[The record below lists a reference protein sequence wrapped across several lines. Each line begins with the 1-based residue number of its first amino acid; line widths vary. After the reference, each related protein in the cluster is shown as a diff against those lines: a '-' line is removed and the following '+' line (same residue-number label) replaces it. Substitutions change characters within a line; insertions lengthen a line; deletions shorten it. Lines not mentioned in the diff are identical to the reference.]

1 MTDLAAQLPEE
12 PHHPLFPLPTLAEAQ
27 QILKRGSGALEEVLH
42 FRRAAIQRAIDDP
55 LEHEPEPA
63 HWRDARAVL
72 HLAELRYLRGRR
84 RSTEAHK
91 ARALWL
97 QRWLEQNRASLQVD
111 PTRLLDQVGPDPG
124 LKILILLGGN
134 RSAKSRFLG
143 KMLCET
149 IQRLPGTACLAISED
164 EMASIETQQQVVWHY
179 LKPKYAHLN
188 GKRDPQRNFY
198 VNFSSAN
205 GFSER
210 RLVLPNGSKL
220 IFATYGEE
228 PEDYEGTE
236 WGHAEDWGLQ
246 FWGDENMRLGWFS
259 MIARRG
265 RFRPGW
271 AGWSFTPIRGMTPT
285 IAQAIGQ
292 AKTLVSRP
300 AALLPDRVNVP
311 GVPVGHMPYVQLPAA
326 KDALT
331 FYFHS
336 ELTPFGAGPHGTG
349 EAYWPKVMRDCEGK
363 ASDYVM
369 RVAYGYTREQ
379 RGRVWGRYTRE
390 VHWIPVE
397 RLPAEGTNYLFVDPA
412 GGRNWFLM
420 WVRVA
425 PGNPSRFHIY
435 RDWPDAQTYGEW
447 AVPTLR
453 ATTEDTHKGWDGDM
467 GPAQNSLGW
476 GVAAYKREILRKE
489 LIEPILL
496 PHGIWKERDPYRRA
510 CLDAAMRSVDLQP
523 AGEITT
529 PAGLV
534 LPKWTPDQVQ
544 ALRERRP
551 DPIREQVRLRFIDP
565 RAAAN
570 PQANEKGG
578 VNILQLFGQEQLR
591 ADGQVDGPRMPLLA
605 AYSGKGLDDGFTH
618 VAELLQYDETQPIC
632 PVLNEPRLYVADVCL
647 QIDWMFQNY
656 TARGGEDGACK
667 DPADL
672 VRYLS
677 QTQLVRHIT
686 GEKLRVSG
694 YTEGPE

>member
-1 MTDLAAQLPEE
+1 MADLSDIDLPDE

-27 QILKRGSGALEEVLH
+27 QLLRRGQGALAEVLQ
-42 FRRAAIQRAIDDP
+42 FRRQAIQKAIANP

-72 HLAELRYLRGRR
+72 HLGELRYLRGRKR
-84 RSTEAHK
+84 PSEAQRE
-91 ARALWL
+91 RAKWL
-97 QRWLEQNRASLQVD
+97 QRWLESNQRALQVD
-111 PTRLLDQVGPDPG
+111 PVRLLDQVGEDPG

-149 IQRLPGTACLAISED
+149 LERLPGTACLAISED

-179 LKPKYAHLN
+179 LRPKYQHLN

-198 VNFSSAN
+198 VNHSQAN

-228 PEDYEGTE
+228 PDDYEGTE
-236 WGHAEDWGLQ
+236 WGHADDWGLQ
-246 FWGDENMRLGWFS
+246 FWGDENMRLGWFG
-259 MIARRG
+259 MISRRG
-265 RFRPGW
+265 RYRPGW

-285 IAQAIGQ
+285 ISQAVGQ

-349 EAYWPKVMRDCEGK
+349 ESYWPKVQRDCEGK

-369 RVAYGYTREQ
+369 RVAYGFTREQ

-390 VHWIPVE
+390 VHWVPVD
-397 RLPAEGTNYLFVDPA
+397 RLPSEGTNYLFVDPA

-425 PGNPSRFHIY
+425 PGNPPRFFIY

-447 AVPTLR
+447 AVPTMR
-453 ATTEDTHKGWDGDM
+453 ATTEDTHKGWDGDA
-467 GPAQNSLGW
+467 GPAQNSMGW

-489 LIEPILL
+489 TIDPVLNPTGL
-496 PHGIWKERDPYRRA
+496 WRERDPYRCAR
-510 CLDAAMRSVDLQP
+510 LDAAMRAAELQP
-523 AGEITT
+523 VGA
-529 PAGLV
+529 
-534 LPKWTPDQVQ
+534 LPDGRPLWSPEQV
-544 ALRERRP
+544 AILRERQSE
-551 DPIREQVRLRFIDP
+551 PIREEVRLRFIDP

-570 PQANEKGG
+570 PQASDKGG
-578 VNILQLFGQEQLR
+578 VNILQLFAAEQR
-591 ADGQVDGPRMPLLA
+591 RTDGQVDGPRMPLLQ

-618 VAELLQYDETQPIC
+618 VAELLQYDETQPLC
-632 PVLNEPRLYVADVCL
+632 PLLNEPRLYVADACL

-672 VRYLS
+672 VRYLA

-686 GEKLRVSG
+686 GEKLRMGGFV
-694 YTEGPE
+694 EGPV